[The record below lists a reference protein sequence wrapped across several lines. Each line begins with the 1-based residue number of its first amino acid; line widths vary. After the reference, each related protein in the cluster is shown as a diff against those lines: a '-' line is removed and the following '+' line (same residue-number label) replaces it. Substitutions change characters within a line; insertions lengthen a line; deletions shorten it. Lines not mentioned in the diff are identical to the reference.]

1 MNRATILLCIAV
13 VASVAHADR
22 GVVVTVGA
30 GVTYD
35 RYDSYHLATS
45 LAEERWGPAG
55 FIDAKYRFFDEL
67 ALGIHFAVSRGE
79 RSFRCTD
86 DGTATHVFAVIPALL
101 GVTVE
106 YTILDRVWLAPWIGV
121 LDLETR
127 FDHNTGQCDAFYGYI
142 DQQVEQRLAYG
153 LGFGADMFILGR
165 HRVGPFVQLARARHA
180 YQPLQGSFT
189 AGYYP
194 DNFDDDLL
202 VTFGVAYRYW

>member
-1 MNRATILLCIAV
+1 MEVEELD
-13 VASVAHADR
+13 SVSGHVTTGHEWNGIKELDTPVPR
-22 GVVVTVGA
+22 GVLMFLIV
-30 GVTYD
+30 
-35 RYDSYHLATS
+35 
-45 LAEERWGPAG
+45 
-55 FIDAKYRFFDEL
+55 
-67 ALGIHFAVSRGE
+67 
-79 RSFRCTD
+79 
-86 DGTATHVFAVIPALL
+86 THVFAVIPALL